1 MTTTLEIALS
11 KQIALQNALNVT
23 AFNVASQATA
33 GFQGENLLFQE
44 YLSGDTSYV
53 TDIATVRDTR
63 SGAAV
68 TTHDPFHMM
77 IFGQG
82 YFAVQ
87 TNEGVRYTRAGTFT
101 TNENGDLITPLG
113 HQVLDAGGAPVNIP
127 PDLINIALGPD
138 GTLSNDQGQIAR
150 IGVYQFDQ
158 EQDMHY
164 DNNGYLQTEQA
175 PGASSD
181 YVLKQGMYEGSN
193 VNSVAATTEL
203 VQILQAFSQNQKVI
217 EEQLKLESQYTQQT
231 ITIAA

>member
-53 TDIATVRDTR
+53 TDIATIRDTR
-63 SGAAV
+63 SGPAIA
-68 TTHDPFHMM
+68 THDPFHMM
-77 IFGQG
+77 IFGRG

-87 TNEGVRYTRAGTFT
+87 TNGGIRYTRAGVFT

-113 HQVLDAGGAPVNIP
+113 HQVLDTGGSPIHIP
-127 PDLINIALGPD
+127 PDSTNIILGPD
-138 GTLSNDQGQIAR
+138 GTLSNDQGQIAQV
-150 IGVYQFDQ
+150 GVYQFDQ
-158 EQDMHY
+158 EQNMHY
-164 DNNGYLQTEQA
+164 DNDGYLQTDQPPSA
-175 PGASSD
+175 PSD